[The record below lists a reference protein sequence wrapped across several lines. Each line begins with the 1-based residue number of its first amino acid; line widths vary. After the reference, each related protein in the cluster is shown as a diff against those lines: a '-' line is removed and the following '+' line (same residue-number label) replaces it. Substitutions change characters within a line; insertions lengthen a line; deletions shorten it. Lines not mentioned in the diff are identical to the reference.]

1 MIILSNHIFSYPHPP
16 RWRGQMRNLQYSNC
30 TCPLRSAKIMK
41 LSGARRD
48 NLCEKNNP
56 CDKNNP
62 NCDCLIDASGKPQCN
77 CKDKSCGPEKNA
89 CEATVS
95 LVKVG
100 SSDQFGC
107 YPTRV
112 TCVPTRVTLCPNV
125 GTQCWR
131 KCTSCTNNHKWCNIS
146 NEKCTKS
153 LYKSAKCAAKHIY
166 NKDHQGYVCPYVKGY
181 KGGLTDYY
189 MVHYDPAGYCDFRTG
204 KRYGCT
210 TVPTATRLGPYILDR
225 YVGPCWRTCD
235 METDKFCRPLDGAG
249 RNGTCWTNVRNC
261 EMDEDCLVA
270 TTKPCIE
277 HSCEDLVQGCGIL
290 DPNLE

>member
-153 LYKSAKCAAKHIY
+153 LYKSAKCAAKHIH
-166 NKDHQGYVCPYVKGY
+166 NEDQKGRVCRPLDWFIQGFRVEHQR
-181 KGGLTDYY
+181 
-189 MVHYDPAGYCDFRTG
+189 GYCDYRTG
-204 KRYGCT
+204 KRFGCQLKFT
-210 TVPTATRLGPYILDR
+210 QSG
-225 YVGPCWRTCD
+225 GPCWRTCD
-235 METDKFCRPLDGAG
+235 IKTDKFCSRQGW
-249 RNGTCWTNVRNC
+249 CYTNVRNC
-261 EMDEDCLVA
+261 KMDEGCLVA
-270 TTKPCIE
+270 TTKPCTDYICKQDSE
-277 HSCEDLVQGCGIL
+277 CL
-290 DPNLE
+290 N